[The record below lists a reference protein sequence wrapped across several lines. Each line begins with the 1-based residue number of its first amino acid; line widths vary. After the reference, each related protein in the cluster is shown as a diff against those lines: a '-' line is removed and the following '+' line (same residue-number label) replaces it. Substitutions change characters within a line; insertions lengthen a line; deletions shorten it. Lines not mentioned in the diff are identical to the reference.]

1 MSVPS
6 TNNNSRLYKHKSN
19 VKEPTYWIYKKI
31 NRAGI
36 KKKERKYHTER
47 DEMADGPF
55 KNEKKKEEMRV
66 QERACAR
73 ACGRWRTLRVSET
86 SGAGISTTQVCVAM
100 PHPSTAGRHL
110 HRGIDLRSY
119 DSEST
124 RGPPENSGAGVP
136 GVAGADPFGGVDP
149 GSAIAASCAFP
160 LTLKDNLFF
169 FVFFLLPAVQQK

>member
-1 MSVPS
+1 
-6 TNNNSRLYKHKSN
+6 
-19 VKEPTYWIYKKI
+19 
-31 NRAGI
+31 
-36 KKKERKYHTER
+36 
-47 DEMADGPF
+47 
-55 KNEKKKEEMRV
+55 MRV

-73 ACGRWRTLRVSET
+73 ACGRWWRTLRVSET

-136 GVAGADPFGGVDP
+136 GVAGADPFGGVVDP
-149 GSAIAASCAFP
+149 GSAIASCCSVAIASSTPAPACFLSPSLA
-160 LTLKDNLFF
+160 LSLSLSKTISFF
-169 FVFFLLPAVQQK
+169 FGFLDCRQCSRNRSLKCTNYMI

>member
-1 MSVPS
+1 
-6 TNNNSRLYKHKSN
+6 
-19 VKEPTYWIYKKI
+19 
-31 NRAGI
+31 
-36 KKKERKYHTER
+36 
-47 DEMADGPF
+47 MARGPL
-55 KNEKKKEEMRV
+55 KNEKKKEEMRD
-66 QERACAR
+66 QER

-149 GSAIAASCAFP
+149 GSAIAASCAS
-160 LTLKDNLFF
+160 LSLALSLSKTIFF
-169 FVFFLLPAVQQK
+169 FWFFGLPAVQQK